1 MFTEFASLQ
10 LTRAE
15 LEEVYEALLQRSIVE
30 QMLRNERGQESVDT
44 SALLRQLEHLLHMP
58 TDRLETV
65 EHQLEDDL
73 WEHAW
78 YAYTEEW
85 AWYRAQQDAEAQ
97 KNAKSSSGVGE
108 SVEKLMELNYRKNFD
123 QYVSEID
130 MLDHPA
136 SKKTLP
142 LKKPAR
148 SSRGK

>member
-10 LTRAE
+10 LSREE

-30 QMLRNERGQESVDT
+30 QALRNERGQEPVDA

-58 TDRLETV
+58 GDRLETV
-65 EHQLEDDL
+65 EHQIEDDL

-97 KNAKSSSGVGE
+97 KDQKNSSGSGE
-108 SVEKLMELNYRKNFD
+108 TIEKMMEMNYRKNFER
-123 QYVSEID
+123 YIAEID

-136 SKKTLP
+136 LKKTLP

-148 SSRGK
+148 SSRGQ

>member
-10 LTRAE
+10 LSRQE
-15 LEEVYEALLQRSIVE
+15 LEEIYEALLQRSIVE
-30 QMLRNERGQESVDT
+30 QALRSERGQEPVDSSV
-44 SALLRQLEHLLHMP
+44 LLRQLEKLLHLP
-58 TDRLETV
+58 AERLETV

-97 KNAKSSSGVGE
+97 KDQKQGSGPTE
-108 SVEKLMELNYRKNFD
+108 TVERMMEINYRKNFER
-123 QYVSEID
+123 YISEID
-130 MLDHPA
+130 MLDHPTL
-136 SKKTLP
+136 KKTVS

-148 SSRGK
+148 SSRSK